1 MEDGRFMSG
10 EFRYYFPD
18 SAPAPNS
25 STRGNQY
32 YDPVH
37 ESREWHLNNARSPAY
52 ITQIAS
58 TWATSPSLASYP
70 IPSENGFQELHNPLS
85 QSQEDDDSFTPA
97 IPSSGDLIDN
107 SNNYNTTHYPSEIYD
122 YEVINE
128 IESPSAYGR
137 QNVESDSLAT
147 TISEFMSPMF
157 LSNPELA
164 SIDTRR
170 TQMNST
176 TSERNTIIPSRPQ
189 LRPMHRRHIVP
200 NEQIPSVISPLEV
213 EQVSLQGPSRIR
225 RRHRNQHGYPE
236 VPNLQIPSNE
246 NILRREY
253 GVAFGSPSTGRN
265 PTASAIREAVI
276 RRAMFEKRI
285 PSKSV
290 IASLE
295 TVRLEELEKN
305 DRSCIICYNEFG
317 VANPEGIIELPL
329 RLPKCKHIFGDKCIK
344 KWFEDSDSCPYCRD
358 KLPSE
363 TPLKKIYGFDTPS
376 HSRDRLVALRRR
388 IVHAQNL
395 SRYIST
401 VELTNSRIAQTMQS
415 SNIQESPRNDIF
427 RGPSSVLTSDDLQ
440 NLSVNRASA
449 TDSERRRCLQSRGIS
464 PRSANY
470 LSRNQ
475 NGRSARTVRS
485 NLLASPDPGLF
496 PQMFIPLG
504 SNLSGVN
511 TTSIQNNTS
520 PLRGIIAGQETTF
533 QASPTN
539 MQFSGHP
546 RPSSSFPE
554 IIPSRGITSYSTS
567 VAGQESTERMNE
579 ILNELRN
586 ETLRTIEDS
595 YAQSPADTI
604 VYPRSRLEHTGF
616 VHYSRER
623 RVVETESPRSRLP
636 STSNWQP
643 HDSRDVMSINSL
655 SQNIHREHGG
665 EDTNSEDLMDSFSQ
679 SPPQPVA

>member
-58 TWATSPSLASYP
+58 TWATSPSLA
-70 IPSENGFQELHNPLS
+70 
-85 QSQEDDDSFTPA
+85 T
-97 IPSSGDLIDN
+97 
-107 SNNYNTTHYPSEIYD
+107 
-122 YEVINE
+122 
-128 IESPSAYGR
+128 YGR

-189 LRPMHRRHIVP
+189 LRPMHRRHIDDCSLAKPSTQVP

-305 DRSCIICYNEFG
+305 DRCESESIIVNNNCFHAMTRQSIFYLIMLIYIACIICYNEFG

-401 VELTNSRIAQTMQS
+401 VELTNSRIAQTMQLVFFNLDINTSNLTRS